1 MMRLDSAKLPPC
13 REEQTQAASAAATL
27 PSTKALCAANTA
39 LGPGADPAGN
49 AKDHVYLLPHGVI
62 YTSPWFITESAACSP
77 ACILLSAQRERF
89 EVSVGPESHL
99 NSALAF
105 RPRQQVGVR
114 AENCAL
120 VCVLVHPTH
129 PEYRRFRAIRAP
141 GWQSLDRD
149 GFNTANQ
156 LLHSACQGQLG
167 IQGAQH
173 LLEMVV
179 DITARYLPRIRSQ
192 DPRYQR
198 LLQLLQENPNCQ
210 LGELAEALHVAPERM
225 HSLFARAVGLP
236 WRSFQLWQK
245 VRAVGVEMGSRRSL
259 SEIAIQAGFSDSA
272 HLSKTWH
279 QFFGA
284 APSKF
289 FNHRL
294 VQVHYG
300 QCSRRVV
307 RHAGIERGTPDRHLC
322 PHCGSVL

>member
-1 MMRLDSAKLPPC
+1 MRLDRAKLPPY
-13 REEQTQAASAAATL
+13 REEQAQAASTAASLQATAAL
-27 PSTKALCAANTA
+27 PRAANA
-39 LGPGADPAGN
+39 ARGPGEDPATHP
-49 AKDHVYLLPHGVI
+49 KDHVYLLPHGVI
-62 YTSPWFITESAACSP
+62 YTSPWFSIESAACSP
-77 ACILLSAQRERF
+77 ACILLSAQRKRF
-89 EVSVGPESHL
+89 EVVVGAASHL
-99 NSALAF
+99 TTALAF
-105 RPRQQVGVR
+105 RPLQQVGVR

-120 VCVLVHPTH
+120 VSVLVHPTH

-141 GWQSLDRD
+141 GCQSLDRD
-149 GFNTANQ
+149 AFHTVDQ
-156 LLHSACQGQLG
+156 LLRSAYLGQLG

-179 DITARYLPRIRSQ
+179 DITARYLPRIRSK
-192 DPRYQR
+192 DARCQR
-198 LLQLLQENPNCQ
+198 LLQLLQENPSCQ
-210 LGELAEALHVAPERM
+210 LGELAEALHVVPERM
-225 HSLFARAVGLP
+225 PGLFARAVGLP

-259 SEIAIQAGFSDSA
+259 SEIAIEAGFSDSA

-289 FNHRL
+289 FNQRL

-307 RHAGIERGTPDRHLC
+307 KNGDIERGTPERHLC